1 MFHDS
6 QNFLRLNPGSCI
18 KAARAGKTLKPVMN
32 GGFPIKYVMKS
43 PNGREMPGLLG
54 FLRTLSRGHGTTYQR
69 GVKMKVRDLMTT
81 NAVSCRPDTNLAAVG
96 ALMWEH
102 DCGLIPVVDDTER
115 VSGVITDRDICI
127 ALSTRDKQPSRIT
140 AREIT
145 TAPAFVC
152 SPDDDIQAALITM
165 SRERLHRLPVVNRDR
180 GLVGILSIND
190 VVSHAEKSL
199 GKRPGISY
207 EDVVQTLQAIC
218 SHPKGTVH
226 AMAH

>member
-1 MFHDS
+1 
-6 QNFLRLNPGSCI
+6 
-18 KAARAGKTLKPVMN
+18 
-32 GGFPIKYVMKS
+32 
-43 PNGREMPGLLG
+43 
-54 FLRTLSRGHGTTYQR
+54 
-69 GVKMKVRDLMTT
+69 MKVRDLMTT

-218 SHPKGTVH
+218 THPTGTVR
-226 AMAH
+226 AMAG

>member
-1 MFHDS
+1 
-6 QNFLRLNPGSCI
+6 
-18 KAARAGKTLKPVMN
+18 
-32 GGFPIKYVMKS
+32 MKS
-43 PNGREMPGLLG
+43 PNGREIPGLLG

-152 SPDDDIQAALITM
+152 SPDDDIQAALIT
-165 SRERLHRLPVVNRDR
+165 
-180 GLVGILSIND
+180 
-190 VVSHAEKSL
+190 
-199 GKRPGISY
+199 
-207 EDVVQTLQAIC
+207 
-218 SHPKGTVH
+218 
-226 AMAH
+226 